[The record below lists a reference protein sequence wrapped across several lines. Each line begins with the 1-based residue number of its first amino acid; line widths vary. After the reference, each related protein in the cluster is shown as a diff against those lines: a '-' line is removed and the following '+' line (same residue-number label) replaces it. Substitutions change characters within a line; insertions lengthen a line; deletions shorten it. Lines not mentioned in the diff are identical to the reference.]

1 MLLVFQMLE
10 SALSYMLEGRYV
22 SETDSDSS
30 KTDHSEVLAKFWSQ
44 LQMLLKKML
53 AVALAARV
61 NKSPVSQPPSIS
73 NRCGDAEKLRE
84 LYKISLKST
93 KLSQLD
99 DMHSLWTS

>member
-1 MLLVFQMLE
+1 MLE

-22 SETDSDSS
+22 SETDSDSL
-30 KTDHSEVLAKFWSQ
+30 KTDHSEILAKFWSQ

-53 AVALAARV
+53 AVALAARA
-61 NKSPVSQPPSIS
+61 NKSPVQPPSIS
-73 NRCGDAEKLRE
+73 NRSGDAEKLRE